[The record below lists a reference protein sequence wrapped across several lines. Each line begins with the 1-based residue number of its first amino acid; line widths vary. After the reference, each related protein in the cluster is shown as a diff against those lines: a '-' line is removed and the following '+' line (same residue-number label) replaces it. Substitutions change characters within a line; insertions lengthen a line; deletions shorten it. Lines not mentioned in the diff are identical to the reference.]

1 MMAPDVLS
9 KIWIYPT
16 MTAEELAPYQAAEKP
31 AERYSLETYDT
42 NVFTKT
48 LFEVLDRRIR
58 NLSPDIKRE
67 FKKLYVAYKLDTN
80 FADIVFQKQRLRIS
94 LNMKFSE
101 VRDAQNQ
108 QQKSL
113 ILIDGDKLSTLM
125 VQYEVGIQ
133 KTSRPIYLYRVDEAY
148 FE

>member
-113 ILIDGDKLSTLM
+113 ILIDGDKLSALM

>member
-42 NVFTKT
+42 NIFTKT

-113 ILIDGDKLSTLM
+113 ILIDGDKLSALM

>member
-113 ILIDGDKLSTLM
+113 ILIDGDKLSNLM